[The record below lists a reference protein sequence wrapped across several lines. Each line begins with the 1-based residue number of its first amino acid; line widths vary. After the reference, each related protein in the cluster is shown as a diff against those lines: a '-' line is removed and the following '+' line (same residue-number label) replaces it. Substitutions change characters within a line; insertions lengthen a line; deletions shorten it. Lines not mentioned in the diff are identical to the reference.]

1 MRRKRLW
8 KKGGL
13 FPSEKNED
21 EKEPPNPPVSMS
33 WWRGSW
39 VSSHSRAAIHLTI
52 EPGQLC
58 VITPLAQC
66 HSPHSLYTWSISQLP
81 FLDRNPPLPDNML
94 LCPDNMKKI
103 SSPDAFSSAIIA
115 RIMIVTPRSTH
126 NRQFDVVSSEWGEYF
141 CNFLNQ
147 PHVS

>member
-1 MRRKRLW
+1 
-8 KKGGL
+8 
-13 FPSEKNED
+13 
-21 EKEPPNPPVSMS
+21 MS